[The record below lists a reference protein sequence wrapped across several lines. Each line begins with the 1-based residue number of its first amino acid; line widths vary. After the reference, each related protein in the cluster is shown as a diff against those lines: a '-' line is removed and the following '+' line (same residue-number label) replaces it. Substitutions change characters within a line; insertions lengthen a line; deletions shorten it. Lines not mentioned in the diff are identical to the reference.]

1 MAKITQYKPDT
12 EYAEDMEII
21 LTAVQLTVSVILFS
35 APFLLYRRKGARM
48 RKFYISMAS
57 DPENRKA
64 FMLAIAVVAILFNFT
79 IFALDGANLWQ
90 IPGLVLGFFLLRYKF
105 TDAMLRWLHE
115 DRVIQGIAFGLWLL
129 SMSVP
134 DLYGLSVSMGIVLS
148 SAMFY
153 PSRLILQQAEF
164 SQAYL
169 EFLLTDEDIANLY
182 YLP

>member
-1 MAKITQYKPDT
+1 MN
-12 EYAEDMEII
+12 II
-21 LTAVQLTVSVILFS
+21 YRVAQLIVSVILLS
-35 APFLLYRRKGARM
+35 TPLVLYRRKGARM
-48 RKFYISMAS
+48 RRFYISMAS
-57 DPENRKA
+57 RPNSRKT
-64 FMLAIAVVAILFNFT
+64 FMLVLAFVVLLFNYT
-79 IFALDGANLWQ
+79 VFALDGPSLWQ
-90 IPGLVLGFFLLRYKF
+90 IPELVLGFLLLRYKF

-134 DLYGLSVSMGIVLS
+134 NLFGLSASMGIVLS

-153 PSRLILQQAEF
+153 PSCLILQQAEF

-169 EFLLTDEDIANLY
+169 EFHLTDDDIVNLY